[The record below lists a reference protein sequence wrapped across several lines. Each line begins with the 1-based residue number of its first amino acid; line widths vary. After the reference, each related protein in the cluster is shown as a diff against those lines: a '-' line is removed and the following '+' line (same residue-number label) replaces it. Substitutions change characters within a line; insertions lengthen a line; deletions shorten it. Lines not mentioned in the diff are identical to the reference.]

1 MLHQESI
8 GLDTR
13 PGIHS
18 SEPHQSFTTQQP
30 QGLELNQQLQRL
42 EEIIVLD
49 GLKVPLTHRTVV
61 DEEQL
66 LSQLLAVERS
76 IPETVRAAEEILKSK
91 DEILSR
97 AHQYAQE
104 LVKSAEQRAAQIADE
119 LTIIQQAEREA
130 QLLQRQVEAEVES
143 LRQRSVSE
151 IERARRQTQQDLDAL
166 RQSTQAECEQIH
178 HEADVYADRV
188 LKDLEIQLGTM
199 LKVINNGRSHLKQ
212 SAS

>member
-8 GLDTR
+8 SLETR
-13 PGIHS
+13 NGING
-18 SEPHQSFTTQQP
+18 SESHPHFANHQP

-49 GLKVPLTHRTVV
+49 GLKVPLTHRTIV

-91 DEILSR
+91 DEILAR

-130 QLLQRQVEAEVES
+130 QFLQKQVEAEVES
-143 LRQRSVSE
+143 LRQRSISE
-151 IERARRQTQQDLDAL
+151 IERARRQAQQELDAQ

-178 HEADVYADRV
+178 READVYADRV
-188 LKDLEIQLGTM
+188 LKDLEVQLGTM